1 MSLSV
6 TINNF
11 SPAIGNRQAEV
22 EKMHRLLEQLG
33 EVLHQS
39 GGSIASGN
47 LIDAGPAGNTVLGT
61 WTYTAQAAS

>member
-11 SPAIGNRQAEV
+11 SPPIGNRQAEV
-22 EKMHRLLEQLG
+22 EKIHRMLELLGQN
-33 EVLHQS
+33 LHAA
-39 GGSIASGN
+39 GGTLTSGN

-61 WTYTAQAAS
+61 WTYTPQASA